1 MSKARIFLIFSAAC
15 LLLYLPILV
24 NSKLILER
32 GNDLQE
38 FYWPIFY
45 FIREHIFSNFSL
57 PLWNNMFFSG
67 TPLLPDPQSF
77 LFYPPNI
84 IFLILPIDIA
94 FIVSLFAH
102 SLLGGLGAYL
112 VAKYGLGFSAKAS
125 VFTGLAYLTFPRV
138 AGFLEAGHY
147 GFVTAGT
154 WLPFLILTAIKLTKR
169 PNFSWSVLLAV
180 SLSGLFFSF
189 TTLFIVSALL
199 FILFIAGSYLL
210 LKTSSVNT
218 LIFSALGIVLTLG
231 LTATVLLPQLEW
243 LPQTTRYIL
252 LQDRDVYP
260 KWNGKVE
267 FVKAIFPHIFGHEK
281 LINELDSEKWIAS
294 GIFISILALI
304 GFVKLKGMFKTLIII
319 IVSGTILVSLNNVSP
334 LSSLLLSIDWY
345 VLSRVSTRVWFIV
358 ALICVFLA
366 GFGFEI
372 LQKGRF
378 KRLVTLLAI
387 LTITELIV
395 LSWLRLERPYS
406 ERPKVPVSLFEFLK
420 KDRESFRVFC
430 VNRCLSQQDVAKH
443 SLQTI
448 EGYGTIYQKNYY
460 DHFIQLSQVFW
471 DKYSSTLPPISVYQ
485 FRQIQPYAAELV
497 DYNVKYVIS
506 PYKLTGIGF
515 KFIERFDNF
524 LLYETELVHPRAYF
538 VARGTKSE
546 IEAPVLYYSPNKIVV
561 DTSKN
566 KARELI
572 LAEVWSP
579 GWKAILDGEKE
590 VEILQTRNKLRLV
603 NIESDTKSV
612 EFYYNPKSYQAGKV
626 LSLFTLF
633 AILLYL
639 ARELRKK
646 GFKRP

>member
-15 LLLYLPILV
+15 LLLYLPIISNPELLL
-24 NSKLILER
+24 SR

-38 FYWPIFY
+38 YYWPIFY

-125 VFTGLAYLTFPRV
+125 IFTGLAYLTFPRA

-147 GFVTAGT
+147 GFVTATT
-154 WLPFLILTAIKLTKR
+154 WLPFLILSAIKLTKR

-189 TTLFIVSALL
+189 TTLFVVATLL
-199 FILFIAGSYLL
+199 VVLYTAGSYLYF
-210 LKTSSVNT
+210 KTRPINN
-218 LIFSALGIVLTLG
+218 LIFFVFGIILTLG
-231 LTATVLLPQLEW
+231 LIAIALLPQIEW

-267 FVKAIFPHIFGHEK
+267 FVKAIYPHVFGGEK

-294 GIFISILALI
+294 GVFISLLALV
-304 GFVKLKGMFKTLIII
+304 GFVKLKGIFKILIII

-345 VLSRVSTRVWFIV
+345 VLGRVSTRVWFIV
-358 ALICVFLA
+358 ALICVLLA

-395 LSWLRLERPYS
+395 LSWLRLERPYP
-406 ERPKVPVSLFEFLK
+406 EKPNVPVSLFEFLK
-420 KDRESFRVFC
+420 KDPEQFRVFC
-430 VNRCLSQQDVAKH
+430 VNRCFSQQDVAKYN
-443 SLQTI
+443 LQTI
-448 EGYGTIYQKNYY
+448 EGYGTIFQKNYY

-471 DKYSSTLPPISVYQ
+471 DKYSSTLPPMSVYQ
-485 FRQIQPYAAELV
+485 FRQIQPYAPELV

-515 KFIERFDNF
+515 KFVGEFDNY

-538 VARGTKSE
+538 VAPGTKSE
-546 IEAPVLYYSPNKIVV
+546 IEAPILYYSPNKIVV

-579 GWKAILDGEKE
+579 GWRAILDGKKDT
-590 VEILQTRNKLRLV
+590 EILQTKNRLRRI
-603 NIESDTKSV
+603 NIESGTKSV
-612 EFYYNPKSYQAGKV
+612 EFYYNPKSYQVGKI
-626 LSLFTLF
+626 LSLSTVFT
-633 AILLYL
+633 ILLYVIYQ
-639 ARELRKK
+639 LRKK